1 MQGYRISILIFCWT
15 TLFSCNSANERMI
28 TNTRKE
34 VSNDKQLYKRI
45 ALLGTTPFDVSNSTA
60 KELKNHLSSN
70 EDDSLRNLLKA
81 DRIEF
86 YIDTMNT
93 KFKIDSV
100 VLFKKRT
107 YYVLY
112 DIANRKKR
120 FEKMID
126 SVYRIKTELVDT
138 NIYLIRE

>member
-1 MQGYRISILIFCWT
+1 MQGYRISILIFCWI
-15 TLFSCNSANERMI
+15 TLFSCNSPNERMI

-34 VSNDKQLYKRI
+34 ISNDKQLYKRI
-45 ALLGTTPFDVSNSTA
+45 ALLGTTPFDISNSTDE
-60 KELKNHLSSN
+60 ELKSHLSRN

-81 DRIEF
+81 DIIEF

-100 VLFKKRT
+100 VLFRKHN

-112 DIANRKKR
+112 DIANRKER

-126 SVYRIKTELVDT
+126 S
-138 NIYLIRE
+138 

>member
-1 MQGYRISILIFCWT
+1 MFI
-15 TLFSCNSANERMI
+15 
-28 TNTRKE
+28 
-34 VSNDKQLYKRI
+34 
-45 ALLGTTPFDVSNSTA
+45 
-60 KELKNHLSSN
+60 H
-70 EDDSLRNLLKA
+70 LKA

-86 YIDTMNT
+86 YIDPMNT

>member
-1 MQGYRISILIFCWT
+1 
-15 TLFSCNSANERMI
+15 MI
-28 TNTRKE
+28 NTRKE

-45 ALLGTTPFDVSNSTA
+45 ALLGTTPFDISNSTVE
-60 KELKNHLSSN
+60 ELNNHLSSK

-100 VLFKKRT
+100 VLFKKHN

-112 DIANRKKR
+112 DLANRKDR

-126 SVYRIKTELVDT
+126 SVYRRKTELVDT
-138 NIYLIRE
+138 NLYLIGE